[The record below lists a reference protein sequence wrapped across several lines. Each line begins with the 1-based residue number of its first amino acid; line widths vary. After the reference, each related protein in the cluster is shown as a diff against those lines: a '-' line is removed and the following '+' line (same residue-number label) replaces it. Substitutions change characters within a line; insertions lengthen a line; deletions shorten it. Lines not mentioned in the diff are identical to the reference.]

1 MSESTE
7 SDDDVCNI
15 CLEGFQNKNYV
26 KTDHPDDTSIKCCVD
41 CIRKH
46 MEINGNGL
54 ISRKPIKSY
63 TIYNH
68 NGEIVKKVDV
78 EQKKQIQKIGDGE
91 VLMSI
96 LQDIENENKRIDE
109 KWRKRKRTNAIFS
122 ISLFLGFLLL
132 FVIVKVGFFSGDNSF
147 IPLIFLFIAPAFAC
161 MGLIIHGIMGC
172 CGEIEKI

>member
-109 KWRKRKRTNAIFS
+109 NKRKKTMVGNHSYINAKYQRRIIRINTRYRSSFKKTNF
-122 ISLFLGFLLL
+122 
-132 FVIVKVGFFSGDNSF
+132 
-147 IPLIFLFIAPAFAC
+147 
-161 MGLIIHGIMGC
+161 
-172 CGEIEKI
+172 

>member
-15 CLEGFQNKNYV
+15 CLEGFRNKDYV

-46 MEINGNGL
+46 MEINGTGL

-68 NGEIVKKVDV
+68 NGGIVKKVDV
-78 EQKKQIQKIGDGE
+78 EQKNEE
-91 VLMSI
+91 VLVYIMR
-96 LQDIENENKRIDE
+96 DIENENKRIDE
-109 KWRKRKRTNAIFS
+109 KWKGRKKTNAIFS

-132 FVIVKVGFFSGDNSF
+132 FFIVKVGFFSGDNSF

-161 MGLIIHGIMGC
+161 LGLIINGIMGC